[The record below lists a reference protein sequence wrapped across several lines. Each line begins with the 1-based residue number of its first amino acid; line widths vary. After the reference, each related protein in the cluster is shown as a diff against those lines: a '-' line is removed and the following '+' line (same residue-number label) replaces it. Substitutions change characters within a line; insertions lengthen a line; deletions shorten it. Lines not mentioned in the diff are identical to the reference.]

1 MTRISKSARIVN
13 CHMNKEVFEMFY
25 DEQQAFNACSEEPSL
40 IFALIKEGHFTVV
53 NTLIEKNKVDVNLCD
68 SVGNDVVV
76 RLLKAK
82 QYELVLKL
90 MKKRNWDLNHQ
101 NLDGDTFG
109 HILALDNSV
118 SALMIIA
125 QLIKKKNYIPNIRN
139 NKGETVFDRAIN
151 NNYIGAAFKI
161 LEDKRFNNISILS
174 FKRLCHASITN
185 VYYGKYSKL
194 NNLEVIVEN
203 LEKKDLVPSMK
214 NLINKIVENLE
225 EIKQDIIDNN
235 GFSVLEN
242 IIDLSLEEA
251 TL

>member
-1 MTRISKSARIVN
+1 
-13 CHMNKEVFEMFY
+13 MFY

-40 IFALIKEGHFTVV
+40 IFALIKEGHFSVV
-53 NTLIEKNKVDVNLCD
+53 EALIEKNKIDVNLCD
-68 SVGNDVVV
+68 SVGNDVVT

-125 QLIKKKNYIPNIRN
+125 ELIKKKNYIPNIKN

-151 NNYIGAAFKI
+151 NNYIGQAFKI
-161 LEDKRFNNISILS
+161 LEDKRFNSISVLS
-174 FKRLCHASITN
+174 FRNLCYASIKN

-194 NNLEVIVEN
+194 NNLEIIVES
-203 LEKKDLVPSMK
+203 LEKKELVPSMQILVDK
-214 NLINKIVENLE
+214 INENLE
-225 EIKQDIIDNN
+225 EIKNEIMDN
-235 GFSVLEN
+235 GYSVLEN
-242 IIDLSLEEA
+242 IIESSLGEA
-251 TL
+251 TI

>member
-1 MTRISKSARIVN
+1 MTKECKSDKILN
-13 CHMNKEVFEMFY
+13 CHMNKEVYKMFY
-25 DEQQAFNACSEEPSL
+25 DCQQAINACSEDPSL
-40 IFALIKEGHFTVV
+40 IFSLIKQGHFEVV

-68 SVGNDVVV
+68 SVGNDVVT

-82 QYELVLKL
+82 QYDLVLKL
-90 MKKRNWDLNHQ
+90 MKKRNWDVNHQ
-101 NLDGDTFG
+101 NADGDTFG

-118 SALMIIA
+118 SALIIIA
-125 QLIKKKNYIPNIRN
+125 QLTKKKNYLPNIRN

-174 FKRLCHASITN
+174 FKRLCHASIKN

-194 NNLEVIVEN
+194 NNLEVIVES

-214 NLINKIVENLE
+214 NLVDKINENLD
-225 EIKQDIIDNN
+225 EIKNEIMNN
-235 GFSVLEN
+235 GYSVLEN
-242 IIDLSLEEA
+242 IIESSLNEA
-251 TL
+251 TI